1 MTTLHYTS
9 GGSASEIA
17 VAGFNLVDIQSVE
30 QLDALPDGMMG
41 LVWLG
46 EGSGVTASFLAKV
59 SQFIGHPKLFGF
71 FLVDEPDPTGR
82 WNTQATAAD
91 LMAES
96 DWIHANLPGAKTFIT
111 MMDMGSSANPN
122 FMNTYN
128 PANTH
133 IDYFGIDPYPVRSE
147 STTVDYNMIDR
158 AVAAAV
164 AAGIPLSQIVPVFQ
178 AFGGGTYRNDTGGQ
192 YVVPT
197 PAQLQIM
204 FDHWQALVP
213 NPAFDYAY
221 AWGSQ
226 AGDTA
231 LENVLALQQA
241 FLTHNLGADLIIDGN
256 GNANILNGG
265 VGNDTLRGYGGDD
278 TIMGNAGND
287 TINGGDG
294 NDSMYGG
301 AGDDIVIG
309 GAGNDRIDS
318 GAGVDTIDY
327 SAAASALYIDLRVA
341 TQSATGGF
349 GIDVIT
355 TIENVLGGAFADTLI
370 GDANVNWL
378 YGGGGADSLVVMGG
392 NDFAYGGAGADY
404 ISGRDGDDALYG
416 DDGNDVI
423 DGGLGVDTL
432 RGNAGADFVIGGAG
446 ADTIYG
452 GDGAGNI
459 GDTGDR
465 WLGGDGGNDT
475 IYGNL
480 GTDRLSG
487 GDGNDVLVGG
497 EGYDYLTGE
506 AGADVFVYNAPSEG
520 SVSESIGDW
529 QGGIDKLRID
539 ASAFGGGLAAGALA
553 ANRLVLGTAANQAF
567 GQFLYNAANGVLSWD
582 ADGTGGG
589 AAVAITDLFTSAFTL
604 PPAILAATDFDIVV

>member
-241 FLTHNLGADLIIDGN
+241 FLTHNLGTDLIM
-256 GNANILNGG
+256 ARSGG
-265 VGNDTLRGYGGDD
+265 MAAMTPSWAMPATIQSTAATATTPCTAARAMTLL
-278 TIMGNAGND
+278 
-287 TINGGDG
+287 
-294 NDSMYGG
+294 
-301 AGDDIVIG
+301 
-309 GAGNDRIDS
+309 
-318 GAGVDTIDY
+318 
-327 SAAASALYIDLRVA
+327 SAAPAMTALTAAQAL
-341 TQSATGGF
+341 TQS
-349 GIDVIT
+349 T
-355 TIENVLGGAFADTLI
+355 TARRLLRSTLI
-370 GDANVNWL
+370 
-378 YGGGGADSLVVMGG
+378 
-392 NDFAYGGAGADY
+392 
-404 ISGRDGDDALYG
+404 
-416 DDGNDVI
+416 
-423 DGGLGVDTL
+423 
-432 RGNAGADFVIGGAG
+432 FVW
-446 ADTIYG
+446 
-452 GDGAGNI
+452 
-459 GDTGDR
+459 R
-465 WLGGDGGNDT
+465 
-475 IYGNL
+475 
-480 GTDRLSG
+480 
-487 GDGNDVLVGG
+487 
-497 EGYDYLTGE
+497 
-506 AGADVFVYNAPSEG
+506 PSRPQAA
-520 SVSESIGDW
+520 SE
-529 QGGIDKLRID
+529 
-539 ASAFGGGLAAGALA
+539 
-553 ANRLVLGTAANQAF
+553 
-567 GQFLYNAANGVLSWD
+567 
-582 ADGTGGG
+582 
-589 AAVAITDLFTSAFTL
+589 
-604 PPAILAATDFDIVV
+604 

>member
-9 GGSASEIA
+9 GGSAAA
-17 VAGFNLVDIQSVE
+17 VAAAGFNLVDVQTVE
-30 QLDALPDGMMG
+30 QLNALPEGTMG
-41 LVWLG
+41 LIWLD

-59 SQFIGHPKLFGF
+59 TPFIGNPKLFGF
-71 FLVDEPDPTGR
+71 FLVDEPDPTGK
-82 WNTQATAAD
+82 WNKQATPAS

-111 MMDMGSSANPN
+111 MMDMGSSKNPN
-122 FMNTYN
+122 FMNTYT

-133 IDYFGIDPYPVRSE
+133 IDYFGLDPYPVRSDQ
-147 STTVDYNMIDR
+147 TTVDYNMIDR
-158 AVAAAV
+158 TVAAAL

-197 PAQLQIM
+197 AAQMQIM

-226 AGDTA
+226 QGDTA
-231 LENVLALQQA
+231 LESALALQQV
-241 FLTHNLGADLIIDGN
+241 FLTHNLGGDLTIYGN
-256 GNANILNGG
+256 SNANLLNGG
-265 VGNDTLRGYGGDD
+265 
-278 TIMGNAGND
+278 AGND
-287 TINGGDG
+287 TIAGFGGDDTLMGNGGNDTINAGDG
-294 NDSMYGG
+294 NDFVYGG
-301 AGDDIVIG
+301 VGDDFVIG
-309 GAGNDRIDS
+309 GMGNDRIDT

-327 SAAASALYIDLRVA
+327 SAAGSALFIDLRAA

-355 TIENVLGGAFADTLI
+355 TVENVLGGAFADTLI
-370 GDANVNWL
+370 GDAGVNGL
-378 YGGGGADSLVVMGG
+378 YGGAGADSLVTMEG
-392 NDFAYGGAGADY
+392 NDFAYGGAGNDY
-404 ISGRDGDDALYG
+404 ISGRDGHDWLYG

-423 DGGLGVDTL
+423 DGGLGFDTL
-432 RGNAGADFVIGGAG
+432 RGNAGDDFIIGGAND
-446 ADTIYG
+446 DTIYG
-452 GDGAGNI
+452 GDGAGNA
-459 GDTGDR
+459 GDVGDQ
-465 WLGGDGGNDT
+465 WLGGDGGNDV

-506 AGADVFVYNAPSEG
+506 AGADTFVYNAPSDG
-520 SVSESIGDW
+520 SVSEMIGDW
-529 QGGIDKLRID
+529 QGGIDKLQID

-553 ANRLVLGTAANQAF
+553 ANRLVLGAVANQAF

-582 ADGTGGG
+582 ADGTGSG
-589 AAVAITDLFTSAFTL
+589 AAVAITELFTSAFAL
-604 PPAILAATDFDIVV
+604 PPATLAVTDFDIVV